1 MNRIILFVL
10 LVLASGITGFAQDEG
25 SVKVERSK
33 NKVVIDG
40 KEYYVHIV
48 KKGQTLY
55 SISKAY
61 NVSQKEIAEE
71 NPDILMGLK
80 TGQVL
85 KIPYTPVKE
94 DVDLIKSDDYVYH
107 ILKEGQT
114 LYYLSKKYG
123 VSIESLLK
131 ANPEL
136 EYSNMQIN
144 QVIKIPKAAMGISD
158 STRSSKQKDY
168 FFYRVE
174 KGETLYSLAKRFNVT
189 VPDIRNINE
198 DLRWQEPKAGQIIKI
213 PRIRETVKQALPPG
227 KDTISIDTT
236 VNIADT
242 LVWHPQEH
250 FNCDSLA
257 ALYKKDTYNIALLIP
272 FNLDQ
277 SRPDNQEND
286 NSEQPSILKDNP
298 NNKPSPIDPITGG
311 YLEFYEGAMMAVDKM
326 KREGLSVNLYVYDT
340 GTDNRKTSQIIGN
353 YNFSQMDLIIGPFY
367 PDQLSEVADYARE
380 HEIPLVSPM
389 APTDSLL
396 VNNPYVFQVNP
407 SRKTEFSQLAQYL
420 SDFKNKN
427 LIILH
432 KESMVDSLIASELK
446 TELFRYFSLTNAF
459 DNTVIKEFPVNRD
472 NNGSLEHA
480 LTRDKQNVIIIP
492 GSDEVFVTEAIRNIY
507 NYSKNYNIMIV
518 GDPSWPQFKSI
529 DVEYLHTLQLHY
541 YTPFYINYKNNNTN
555 DFLSEFKDIYKYEP
569 YHTTSQGY
577 NPAFLGYDVFS
588 FFLKA
593 LKEYGGAFPHCISEV
608 KGNFL
613 LSDYR
618 FIKQGYND
626 GYENESTQIISYTK
640 DFEVTEVEKFPQKL
654 KATATQKEW

>member
-10 LVLASGITGFAQDEG
+10 LVLTSGITGFAQDEG
-25 SVKVERSK
+25 AVKVERSK

-71 NPDILMGLK
+71 NPDVLMGLK

-123 VSIESLLK
+123 VSIENLLK

-144 QVIKIPKAAMGISD
+144 QVIKIPKSEMGTYD
-158 STRSSKQKDY
+158 TVQPDHQKKY

-174 KGETLYSLAKRFNVT
+174 KGETLYSLAKRFDVT
-189 VPDIRNINE
+189 VQDIRNINE
-198 DLRWQEPKAGQIIKI
+198 DLRWQEPRAGQIIKI
-213 PRIRETVKQALPPG
+213 PRIHETVKQALPPG

-257 ALYKKDTYNIALLIP
+257 ALYKKDIYNIALLIP
-272 FNLDQ
+272 FNLDH
-277 SRPDNQEND
+277 SKSDNKKNI
-286 NSEQPSILKDNP
+286 NSDKPSMLQDNP
-298 NNKPSPIDPITGG
+298 DSKPSPIDPITGG

-326 KREGLSVNLYVYDT
+326 KREGMSVNLYVYDT
-340 GTDNRKTSQIIGN
+340 GTDNRKISQIIGN

-367 PDQLSEVADYARE
+367 PGQLSEVAGYARE
-380 HEIPLVSPM
+380 HKIPLVSPM

-396 VNNPYVFQVNP
+396 DNNPYFFQVNP
-407 SRKTEFSQLAQYL
+407 SRKTEYSQLAQYL

-459 DNTVIKEFPVNRD
+459 DNTVIKDFPVNRD
-472 NNGSLEHA
+472 NNVSLEHA

-492 GSDEVFVTEAIRNIY
+492 SSDEVFVTEAIRNIY
-507 NYSKNYNIMIV
+507 NYSKNYDIMIV
-518 GDPSWPQFKSI
+518 GGPSWPQFKSI

-541 YTPFYINYKNNNTN
+541 YTPFYINYNSSSTK

-588 FFLKA
+588 FFMEA
-593 LKEYGGAFPHCISEV
+593 LKEYGEAFPHCIREI

-626 GYENESTQIISYTK
+626 GYENESTQIIRYTK
-640 DFEVTEVEKFPQKL
+640 DFEVSEIEKFPQKL
-654 KATATQKEW
+654 KATATKKEW